1 MDQQRLY
8 ANQTCQ
14 TNEVRGERK
23 RGELTLTAVGEE
35 PGWRLL
41 HSSDWL
47 VFKPDWQQCPV
58 ESGVRPQGRG
68 ISVVLLA
75 FRQQVTDL
83 LLQLWADGVLGQNQ
97 NAQTGRV
104 VLDHVQ
110 ENLHRKHRNI
120 CHPVLMMPQQRP
132 MN

>member
-1 MDQQRLY
+1 MDQQSLY

-14 TNEVRGERK
+14 TNEARGERK
-23 RGELTLTAVGEE
+23 RGESTLTAVGEE
-35 PGWRLL
+35 PGWL
-41 HSSDWL
+41 HPSDWL
-47 VFKPDWQQCPV
+47 VFKSDWQQCPV
-58 ESGVRPQGRG
+58 ESGIRPQGRA

-83 LLQLWADGVLGQNQ
+83 LLQLWTDGVLGQNQ

-110 ENLHRKHRNI
+110 ENLHRNHQNSR
-120 CHPVLMMPQQRP
+120 
-132 MN
+132 